1 MMKTR
6 TSFVPAY
13 YRVAE
18 DLKTKIDRGELKPGD
33 MIPST
38 AQLARQYGVSHMTVR
53 HGLELLAKDGY
64 IESVQGKGSF
74 VASPRMDTLVLDFS
88 EEKIFEKNRGFGVQ
102 LHEVE
107 IIPADEKISHKLGV
121 KKGNKVLKIR
131 RILSDER
138 GPVAVDS
145 RFLPYV
151 RGAPLLEKEIA
162 YAAFPDLVARHTELV
177 SVKNVLEVSPCIL
190 TKEEAELLDARAGL
204 PALCIEQIIY
214 AAKNRPIGWSKMIC
228 RGDRFTLK
236 AVSRP

>member
-1 MMKTR
+1 MKSPS
-6 TSFVPAY
+6 SFVPAY
-13 YRVAE
+13 YRLAE
-18 DLKTKIDRGELKPGD
+18 DLKAKIDRGELKPGD

-74 VASPRMDTLVLDFS
+74 VAHPRMDTLVLNFS
-88 EEKIFEKNRGFGVQ
+88 EESIFAENPGFSVQ
-102 LHEVE
+102 LKELE
-107 IIPADEKISHKLGV
+107 IIPADAKIAHRLGV
-121 KKGNKVLKIR
+121 KKGDKVLKIR
-131 RILSDER
+131 RILSDEK
-138 GPVAVDS
+138 GPVALDS

-151 RGAPLLEKEIA
+151 KGTPLLEKEIA

-177 SVKNVLEVSPCIL
+177 TVKNVLEISPCIL
-190 TKEEAELLDARAGL
+190 TKDEAELLDTKAGL

-214 AAKNRPIGWSKMIC
+214 AAGNRPLGWSKMIC
-228 RGDRFTLK
+228 RGDRFTIK

>member
-1 MMKTR
+1 MMKSR

-18 DLKTKIDRGELKPGD
+18 DLRTKIDRGELKPGD

-64 IESVQGKGSF
+64 IESIQGKGSF
-74 VASPRMDTLVLDFS
+74 VTSPRMDTLVLDFS
-88 EEKIFEKNRGFGVQ
+88 EEKIFEKNRGFRIQ
-102 LHEVE
+102 LDELE

-121 KKGNKVLKIR
+121 KKGSKVLKIR
-131 RILSDER
+131 RILSDEK

-151 RGAPLLEKEIA
+151 KGTPLLEKEIA

-190 TKEEAELLDARAGL
+190 SKEEAELLAARAGL